1 MKDENIETCKKAFSK
16 FVEFIGKDN
25 IIPIPNTPY
34 HHKLLNWL
42 DNNRIEINNSLA
54 INENLLGKE
63 KSSRCFNDGIY
74 TADIIFH
81 LHKIRE
87 NGKISVKCIKER
99 PPKISFMILDDPIK
113 ES

>member
-1 MKDENIETCKKAFSK
+1 MNNENIETCKKDFKK
-16 FVEFIGKDN
+16 FVECIGKDN

-42 DNNRIEINNSLA
+42 ANNKIEINNSLA

-81 LHKIRE
+81 LRKTRE
-87 NGKISVKCIKER
+87 NGKISVECIKER
-99 PPKISFMILDDPIK
+99 PPKISFMILDDPMN
-113 ES
+113 EN